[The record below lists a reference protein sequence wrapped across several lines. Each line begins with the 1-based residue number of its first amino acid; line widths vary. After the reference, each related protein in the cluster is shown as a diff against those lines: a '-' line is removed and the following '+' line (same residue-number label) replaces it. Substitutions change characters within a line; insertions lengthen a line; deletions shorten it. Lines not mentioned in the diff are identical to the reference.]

1 MEQFT
6 RQLQDTASQRNA
18 RVVFPDAIDTRT
30 ITAAIELLA
39 KGIAQPVLV
48 GNADEISAFALA
60 HHHDI
65 GGISVADPRT
75 SEHAEQYAHLYEA
88 QRRTK
93 GMTIEAARNMML
105 DPLYFAGMMLVAGD
119 AECCVAGAYSTTGN
133 VLRAGISTVGLQA
146 GSSVVSSYFLML
158 LTDERIMA
166 YADCGVVPDPTAE
179 QLADIAAA
187 TSLNFQKVTGV
198 IPRVAFLSFSTKGSA
213 EHPSVLK
220 VRRAAAMFQ
229 EKCPDIVSDGELQAD
244 AALIPEIS
252 ERKAPDSPL
261 HGNANILIFPD
272 LNAGNIAYK
281 LTERLAGAQA
291 FGPII
296 QGLAKPYCDLSRGC
310 SASDIVNT
318 TAIAVQML

>member
-6 RQLQDTASQRNA
+6 RQLQHTAAQRKA
-18 RVVFPDAIDTRT
+18 HALFPDAIDVRT
-30 ITAAIELLA
+30 MTAAIELRS
-39 KGIAQPVLV
+39 KGIVQPVLV
-48 GNADEISAFALA
+48 GNSDEISAFALA
-60 HHHDI
+60 HQLDI
-65 GGISVADPRT
+65 YGIPIADSGT
-75 SEHAEQYAHLYEA
+75 SKQTEHYAHLYEA
-88 QRRTK
+88 QRRAK
-93 GMTIEAARNMML
+93 GMTIETARNMML

-119 AECCVAGAYSTTGN
+119 ADCCVAGAYSTTGN

-146 GSSVVSSYFLML
+146 GNSVVSSYFLML
-158 LTDERIMA
+158 LADERIMA

-187 TSLNFQKVTGV
+187 TSLNFLKVTGV
-198 IPRVAFLSFSTKGSA
+198 TPRVAFLSFSTKGSA
-213 EHPSVLK
+213 EHPTIQK
-220 VRRAAAMFQ
+220 VRRAAAIFR
-229 EKCPDIVSDGELQAD
+229 EICPDIVSDGELQAD

-252 ERKAPDSPL
+252 ERKAPGSPL
-261 HGNANILIFPD
+261 HGNANVLIFPD

-310 SASDIVNT
+310 SANDIVNT